1 MEAGSQHVH
10 CVCGATVPV
19 PPGAE
24 SVACPACAAEIVVDG
39 TRISVKG
46 KTAREVKDVAV
57 ALAKQ
62 EAEHKAKRDEVEAQR
77 KRAAKA
83 LAGPWTSGL
92 FYLLAIAVIVGLVLA
107 VVAVVPLW
115 AVPGRSLGGDHH
127 SRRGWRFQLR
137 HDNKLSEKGF
147 MSLMKLAL
155 SEARAMARTKPP
167 AV

>member
-1 MEAGSQHVH
+1 MEAGSQHVP

-24 SVACPACAAEIVVDG
+24 SVACPDCAAEIVVDG
-39 TRISVKG
+39 TLISVKG
-46 KTAREVKDVAV
+46 KNAREVKGVAV

-62 EAEHKAKRDEVEAQR
+62 EAEHRAKRDE
-77 KRAAKA
+77 AAKA

-107 VVAVVPLW
+107 VVEVVPLW
-115 AVPGRSLGGDHH
+115 AVPAVLFAAVIILAVIGA
-127 SRRGWRFQLR
+127 FQLR

-167 AV
+167 G